1 MTTQK
6 RSPCPIAN
14 ALDLLGDRWS
24 LVVVRD
30 LLFRDRHTYSE
41 LLDSPED
48 ETFRL
53 PRRDSISYRLIR
65 DWLDGAG

>member
-1 MTTQK
+1 MERRNHDYEK
-6 RSPCPIAN
+6 
-14 ALDLLGDRWS
+14 ALRLTDELETARWFH
-24 LVVVRD
+24 RD
-30 LLFRDRHTYSE
+30 EILA
-41 LLDSPED
+41 SPED